1 MTLATAL
8 TLATLAAPGVSI
20 GDNWFRPRSL
30 GVPRGAAVTWRWRGR
45 RRHDVFFLPGQR
57 GRPRSCPAR
66 RSGSCTR
73 RFPHPGRYSYVCSLH
88 GTMSGAVRV
97 R

>member
-8 TLATLAAPGVSI
+8 TLVTLAAPGVSV

-30 GVPRGAAVTWRWRGR
+30 TVSRGTAVTWRWRGR
-45 RRHDVFFLPGQR
+45 RRHDVFFVSGSR
-57 GRPRSCPAR
+57 GRPRRCGAR

-73 RFPHPGRYSYVCSLH
+73 RFTRAGRFTYVCSFH

>member
-8 TLATLAAPGVSI
+8 TLAVLSAPGVTV

-30 GVPRGAAVTWRWRGR
+30 TVGRGAAVTWRWRGR
-45 RRHDVFFLPGQR
+45 RRHDVFFLPGPR
-57 GRPRSCPAR
+57 GRPRACPAR
-66 RSGSCTR
+66 RTGSCTR
-73 RFPHPGRYSYVCSLH
+73 RFRRAGRYSYVCRLH
-88 GTMSGAVRV
+88 GTMAGAVRV

>member
-1 MTLATAL
+1 VTLATAL
-8 TLATLAAPGVSI
+8 TLVTLAVPGVSV

-30 GVPRGAAVTWRWRGR
+30 TVTRGAAVTWRWRGR
-45 RRHDVFFLPGQR
+45 RRHDVFFLAGQR
-57 GRPRSCPAR
+57 GRPRPCAGR

-73 RFPHPGRYSYVCSLH
+73 RFPREGRFKYVCTFH